1 MAAMTSEIHPGPA
14 IMIGYAYRLR
24 LEAQGLLFPEGAT
37 FTGQIRQSPGA
48 AETLA
53 TLSSAN
59 GGLVR
64 VSDHALD
71 LQIAVSDTAR
81 MAEGSVVI
89 DVVRT
94 DVSPDLHLGFALE
107 IPVLLPVTR
116 GL

>member
-1 MAAMTSEIHPGPA
+1 MSGEIHEGPA

-24 LEAQGLLFPEGAT
+24 IEAEGVLFPEGAA
-37 FTGQIRQSPGA
+37 FIGQVRQSPGA
-48 AETLA
+48 TEVLA
-53 TLSSAN
+53 TLSSTN

-71 LQIAVSDTAR
+71 LQIAASDTAQ

-94 DVSPDLHLGFALE
+94 DVSPDLHLGFSLE
-107 IPVLLPVTR
+107 VPVLLPVTR
-116 GL
+116 GV

>member
-1 MAAMTSEIHPGPA
+1 MSSEIHEGPA

-24 LEAQGLLFPEGAT
+24 LEAEGVLFPEGAV
-37 FTGQIRQSPGA
+37 FVGQVRQSPRA
-48 AETLA
+48 TEVLA

-71 LQIAVSDTAR
+71 LQIVASDTAG
-81 MAEGSVVI
+81 MEVGSVVI

-94 DVSPDLHLGFALE
+94 DVSPELHLGFALE

-116 GL
+116 GI

>member
-1 MAAMTSEIHPGPA
+1 MSSEIHEGPA
-14 IMIGYAYRLR
+14 IMIGYAYHLR
-24 LEAQGLLFPEGAT
+24 LEAEGVLFPEGAA
-37 FTGQIRQSPGA
+37 FTSQVRQSPGA
-48 AETLA
+48 AEVVA

-59 GGLVR
+59 GGVVR

-71 LQIAVSDTAR
+71 LQIAASDTAH

>member
-1 MAAMTSEIHPGPA
+1 MSAQIHEGPA
-14 IMIGYAYRLR
+14 IMIGYAYHLR
-24 LEAQGLLFPEGAT
+24 LEAEGVLFPEGAA
-37 FTGQIRQSPGA
+37 FVGQIRQSPGA
-48 AETLA
+48 TKVLA

-59 GGLVR
+59 GGLIR
-64 VSDHALD
+64 ASDHALD
-71 LQIAVSDTAR
+71 LQIAASDTAQ

-94 DVSPDLHLGFALE
+94 DVNPDLHLGFALE

>member
-1 MAAMTSEIHPGPA
+1 MSSEIHEGPA

-24 LEAQGLLFPEGAT
+24 LEAEGALFPQGAV
-37 FTGQIRQSPGA
+37 FFGQVRQSPGA
-48 AETLA
+48 AEVLV

-71 LQIAVSDTAR
+71 LQITAGDTAR
-81 MAEGSVVI
+81 MVEGSVVI